1 MAGRCGL
8 DWSRRD
14 EARREEEEEEGD
26 DESKLFPLSLSL
38 AFSIWFRFWFGF
50 DLGLER
56 VRDESGREEAPR
68 SYCKIKYGVL
78 QCPLSFLFLFFPPRN
93 KGLVHFTTPINFF
106 LKKIKIEMRK
116 RRCHVRW
123 AVENVV
129 GVDWSQ
135 QWGPHARRDDTW
147 FSPGHWN
154 QRPSSVLSCLV
165 TNK

>member
-106 LKKIKIEMRK
+106 
-116 RRCHVRW
+116 
-123 AVENVV
+123 
-129 GVDWSQ
+129 
-135 QWGPHARRDDTW
+135 
-147 FSPGHWN
+147 
-154 QRPSSVLSCLV
+154 
-165 TNK
+165 